1 MSPTEAMD
9 PDLALRIH
17 RTMVRIRV
25 FESRVEQLFKA
36 GELPGFVHTYIG
48 QEAIAAGVCS
58 TLNRDDYI
66 TSTHRGHGHA
76 IAKGMELGPIM
87 AELYGKETGACRGR
101 GGSMHVAD
109 FSVGMLGANGIVAGG
124 LGIAAG
130 AALSARYRGT
140 RQVAVGFFGD
150 GGINKGTFHEALN
163 FAATHRLGVVFVC
176 ENNQYAQFTS
186 RLRTTSVE
194 DLSVRAS
201 AYGIPGVT
209 VDGNDPSAT
218 YHQALDA
225 VARAREG
232 GGPTL
237 LNMETYRFGG
247 HYVGDAEVYRESAE
261 VEARRR
267 ADPIV
272 RWERTLADE
281 GLMPDGLRAT
291 IWEDAEQDV
300 ATAVRFAEESPY
312 PDAGTALESV
322 FTVDPCTCDWTCM
335 TTGMPPGPCPVH
347 PG

>member
-1 MSPTEAMD
+1 MSLTDTMSQGS
-9 PDLALRIH
+9 ALGIH

-25 FESRVEQLFKA
+25 FESRVEELFKV
-36 GELPGFVHTYIG
+36 GKLPGFVHTYIG
-48 QEAIAAGVCS
+48 QEAIAAGVCAA
-58 TLNRDDYI
+58 LHPDDYI

-186 RLRTTSVE
+186 RLRTTAVE

-209 VDGNDPSAT
+209 VDGNDASAT
-218 YHQALDA
+218 YRQALEA
-225 VARAREG
+225 VVRAREG

-261 VEARRR
+261 VEDRRR
-267 ADPIV
+267 SDPIH
-272 RWERTLADE
+272 RWEQVLTDG
-281 GLMPDGLRAT
+281 GLMPDGLRER
-291 IWEDAEQDV
+291 IWEEAEQEV
-300 ATAVRFAEESPY
+300 ASAVRFAEESPY
-312 PDAGTALESV
+312 PDGSTALDHV
-322 FTVDPCTCDWTCM
+322 FTGTS
-335 TTGMPPGPCPVH
+335 
-347 PG
+347 

>member
-1 MSPTEAMD
+1 MSLTETMSPG
-9 PDLALRIH
+9 LALGIH

-58 TLNRDDYI
+58 ALNRDDYI

-186 RLRTTSVE
+186 RLRTTAVE

-218 YHQALDA
+218 YHEALEA

-272 RWERTLADE
+272 RWERTLTDE
-281 GLMPDGLRAT
+281 GLMKDGPREAV
-291 IWEDAEQDV
+291 WAEAAEEV
-300 ATAVRFAEESPY
+300 SAAVRFAETSPY
-312 PDAGTALESV
+312 PEGGTALEDV
-322 FTVDPCTCDWTCM
+322 FTGATAVPA
-335 TTGMPPGPCPVH
+335 TGRA
-347 PG
+347 

>member
-1 MSPTEAMD
+1 MSLTETMSPG
-9 PDLALRIH
+9 LALGIH
-17 RTMVRIRV
+17 QAMVRIRL
-25 FESRVEQLFKA
+25 FESRVEELFKA

-48 QEAIAAGVCS
+48 QEAIAAGVCAA
-58 TLNRDDYI
+58 LNRDDYI

-87 AELYGKETGACRGR
+87 AELYGKATGACRGR

-140 RQVAVGFFGD
+140 GQVAVGFFGD

-163 FAATHRLGVVFVC
+163 FAATHSLGVVFVC

-186 RLRTTSVE
+186 RLRTTSVD
-194 DLSVRAS
+194 DLSVRAA
-201 AYGIPGVT
+201 AYGIPGIT
-209 VDGNDPSAT
+209 VDGNDPAAT
-218 YHQALDA
+218 YRETLSA
-225 VARAREG
+225 VVRVREG

-247 HYVGDAEVYRESAE
+247 HYVGDAEVYRASSE

-267 ADPIV
+267 ADPIL
-272 RWERTLADE
+272 RWERELADE
-281 GLMPDGLRAT
+281 GLLAAGRREAV
-291 IWEDAEQDV
+291 WAEAGEEV
-300 ATAVRFAEESPY
+300 AAAVRFAEESPY
-312 PDAGTALESV
+312 PEGGTALENV
-322 FTVDPCTCDWTCM
+322 FTRVR
-335 TTGMPPGPCPVH
+335 
-347 PG
+347 

>member
-1 MSPTEAMD
+1 MSLIETMTPE
-9 PDLALRIH
+9 LALGIH

-25 FESRVEQLFKA
+25 FESRVEELFKE
-36 GELPGFVHTYIG
+36 GKLPGFVHTYIG
-48 QEAIAAGVCS
+48 QEAIAAGVCAA
-58 TLNRDDYI
+58 LKRDDYI

-76 IAKGMELGPIM
+76 IAKGMELAPVM

-130 AALSARYRGT
+130 AALSARHRGT
-140 RQVAVGFFGD
+140 SQVAVGFFGD

-209 VDGNDPSAT
+209 VDGNDPLAT
-218 YHQALDA
+218 YMSALAA
-225 VARAREG
+225 VSRARAG
-232 GGPTL
+232 QGPTL

-261 VEARRR
+261 VDDRRR
-267 ADPIV
+267 ADPIL
-272 RWERTLADE
+272 RWERTLADD
-281 GLMPDGLRAT
+281 GLMGAELREAV
-291 IWEDAEQDV
+291 WAEAGEEV
-300 ATAVRFAEESPY
+300 SAAVRFAEDSPY
-312 PDAGTALESV
+312 PEGDTALDNV
-322 FTVDPCTCDWTCM
+322 FTG
-335 TTGMPPGPCPVH
+335 TG
-347 PG
+347 

>member
-1 MSPTEAMD
+1 MSLTETMPAG
-9 PDLALRIH
+9 LALDIH

-25 FESRVEQLFKA
+25 FESRVEELFKA
-36 GELPGFVHTYIG
+36 GKLPGFVHTYIG
-48 QEAIAAGVCS
+48 QEAIAAGVCA

-163 FAATHRLGVVFVC
+163 FAATHCLGVVFVC

-194 DLSVRAS
+194 DLSVRAA
-201 AYGIPGVT
+201 AYGIPGIM
-209 VDGNDPSAT
+209 VDGNDPAAT
-218 YHQALDA
+218 YRESLEA
-225 VARAREG
+225 VGRARDG

-247 HYVGDAEVYRESAE
+247 HYVGDAEVYRASSE
-261 VEARRR
+261 VEDRRR
-267 ADPIV
+267 SDPIL
-272 RWERTLADE
+272 RWERMLTAG
-281 GLMPDGLRAT
+281 GLMPDGLREAV
-291 IWEDAEQDV
+291 WEEAEQDV
-300 ATAVRFAEESPY
+300 AAAVVFADESPY
-312 PDAGTALESV
+312 PEAGTALENV
-322 FTVDPCTCDWTCM
+322 FTRVP
-335 TTGMPPGPCPVH
+335 
-347 PG
+347 

>member
-1 MSPTEAMD
+1 MSPGM
-9 PDLALRIH
+9 ALGIH

-25 FESRVEQLFKA
+25 FESRVEELFKA
-36 GELPGFVHTYIG
+36 GKLPGFVHTYIG
-48 QEAIAAGVCS
+48 QEAIAAGVCA

-76 IAKGMELGPIM
+76 VAKGMELGPIM
-87 AELYGKETGACRGR
+87 AELYGKATGACRGR

-194 DLSVRAS
+194 DLSVRAA
-201 AYGIPGVT
+201 AYGIPGIT
-209 VDGNDPSAT
+209 VDGNDPAAT
-218 YHQALDA
+218 YRESLEAA
-225 VARAREG
+225 GRARDG

-247 HYVGDAEVYRESAE
+247 HYVGDAEVYRASAE
-261 VEARRR
+261 VEDRRR
-267 ADPIV
+267 ADPIL
-272 RWERTLADE
+272 RWERTLTEEELMTA
-281 GLMPDGLRAT
+281 GL
-291 IWEDAEQDV
+291 AEAV
-300 ATAVRFAEESPY
+300 WAEAEEEVSAAVRFAEESPY
-312 PDAGTALESV
+312 PDGGTALENV
-322 FTVDPCTCDWTCM
+322 FTRVP
-335 TTGMPPGPCPVH
+335 
-347 PG
+347 